1 MDYALICL
9 VALLASGLTFFSG
22 FGLGTLLLPAFA
34 LFFPPAVAVGL
45 TALVHFASSLFKL
58 ALMGRHAN
66 RGVVLRFGLP
76 ALAASLTGAW
86 LLTRLAGLP
95 VLATW
100 TLGDAPHHIT
110 LLKLVLAVLMLAFA
124 LEEVLPFSGRV
135 RLDRRHLPLGGL
147 LSGFLGGLS
156 GHQGALRSAF
166 LVRAGLSKEA
176 FVGTGSVISG
186 MVDLSRLGVY
196 AWGFWLT
203 GQHGIPAGK
212 VPLVVAAA
220 LCAFVGALLGKRLL
234 RKVEIRTIRRIVAV
248 LLVTV
253 ALGLGTGLL

>member
-45 TALVHFASSLFKL
+45 TALVHFANSLFKL
-58 ALMGRHAN
+58 VLMGRHAD

-76 ALAASLTGAW
+76 ALAASLLGAW

-100 TLGDAPHHIT
+100 SWGESVHTIT
-110 LLKLVLAVLMLAFA
+110 LLKVVLALLMLAFA
-124 LEEVLPFSGRV
+124 LEEVLPLPKGGT
-135 RLDRRHLPLGGL
+135 LDRRHLPLGGV

-156 GHQGALRSAF
+156 GHQGALRSSF
-166 LVRAGLSKEA
+166 LIRAGLSKEA

-186 MVDLSRLGVY
+186 LVDLSRLGVY
-196 AWGFWLT
+196 AWGLWLT
-203 GQHGIPAGK
+203 GHHGIPQGK
-212 VPLVVAAA
+212 APLVVAAA
-220 LCAFVGALLGKRLL
+220 LAAFVGASLGKRLL
-234 RKVEIRTIRRIVAV
+234 KKVEVDTIRRIVSV
-248 LLVTV
+248 LLVAV
-253 ALGLGTGLL
+253 ALGLGSGLL